1 MPAKT
6 QGEEAMG
13 RISNKEDTG
22 IYIIDDQYR
31 IVYFNDKIRQ
41 TFPFLCCG
49 ERCYEALCREEEPCR
64 DCPVA
69 KDEAKS
75 GVLYNKVTQRWVE
88 VSGGNIE
95 WPGHGACTMVIT
107 TGIRE
112 VNKNLFYNLTSYR
125 LTMNCLN

>member
-6 QGEEAMG
+6 QGGEAMG

-88 VSGGNIE
+88 VS
-95 WPGHGACTMVIT
+95 TMVIT

>member
-6 QGEEAMG
+6 QGGEAMG

-22 IYIIDDQYR
+22 IYIIDAQYR

-75 GVLYNKVTQRWVE
+75 GVLYNKA
-88 VSGGNIE
+88 VSYTHLDVYKRQ
-95 WPGHGACTMVIT
+95 PS
-107 TGIRE
+107 IRAMPIQS
-112 VNKNLFYNLTSYR
+112 KR
-125 LTMNCLN
+125 